1 MNKSIKLYNEDN
13 IKIWGDYLTHVD
25 IKFNGYKPKIQNDS
39 KHYAVII
46 EPRQHLNLAL
56 VMKSTLYYLN
66 ENESP
71 IKWGLQIFHGT
82 NNEDYVKN
90 ITKDWVGVEY
100 FNMGVRNLSNIEHS
114 EYMETSNFW
123 KNVKGDKA
131 LIFQTDSLLLRS
143 GVDEFLPYDYVGAPW
158 RKPKENQW
166 VGNGGLS
173 LRTVSKM
180 IEICENNPVTE
191 QIWEDIYFM
200 KHMKGIGVADVETAS
215 KFSMEDVFSKNP
227 LGVHNPIRHIEP
239 KQLKKVLFKK

>member
-1 MNKSIKLYNEDN
+1 MFHDN
-13 IKIWGDYLTHVD
+13 I
-25 IKFNGYKPKIQNDS
+25 
-39 KHYAVII
+39 
-46 EPRQHLNLAL
+46 
-56 VMKSTLYYLN
+56 
-66 ENESP
+66 
-71 IKWGLQIFHGT
+71 
-82 NNEDYVKN
+82 ED
-90 ITKDWVGVEY
+90 
-100 FNMGVRNLSNIEHS
+100 
-114 EYMETSNFW
+114 
-123 KNVKGDKA
+123 
-131 LIFQTDSLLLRS
+131 
-143 GVDEFLPYDYVGAPW
+143 FLHYDYVGAPW
-158 RKPKENQW
+158 NKSQNDTHNC